1 MSLWAEMGYVG
12 SRSDASSMSLE
23 VLDSNLGQDDWLRI
37 FIVFLSPSIQTSR
50 ASTLNENIIVSFDI
64 PSNLLFSSH
73 LKTVW

>member
-1 MSLWAEMGYVG
+1 MGYVG

-73 LKTVW
+73 LKTV